1 MSRRILPTATARRSA
16 AVLWSAIAARRALLA
31 LTVVLNVAASTAA
44 VAAPLLLGRVVD
56 AVTAGGP
63 GARGAVL
70 GLTAWLVA
78 AALAA
83 GILLGFA
90 RRFTEQ
96 LGVTVAAGLREDV
109 LEHALQLDPHVLEA
123 AGSGDVPSRVTED
136 VEQINVSVALM
147 ARVAMAL
154 VTVVVTAVGLLTL
167 DWRLALAFAAVFP
180 VHWIG
185 IRFVLP
191 VLTPRFAAERRS
203 AAARTQEILTT
214 LDGAATI
221 RAYGMAPRRLRIV
234 EAASLD
240 TNLKRLTALRASLTF
255 DNLMNY
261 AEAVGFTA
269 ILTTGFFLVRADIVT
284 VGAVTA
290 AALLFHRL
298 FGPLGV
304 LFMSFAN
311 VLRAAAALTRLV
323 GVADLPLPTP
333 SDRPFQPPVG
343 VAVEGVSHRYPDGPT
358 VLHDVSV
365 RVPAGGSLAVV
376 GESGAGKTT
385 LAALIGGVFP
395 ASDGAIALGD
405 DAVDGLDPHAVRR
418 RVAVVTQE
426 VHTFAGT
433 LADDLRLARPDATD
447 DDLEDALRTVGALDW
462 VVALP
467 GGLGT
472 RVGTGGYPLTVDQ
485 AQQLALARIMLVAP
499 PVVVLDEATAE
510 AGSAGARALERSAD
524 AVTAGRTA
532 VVVAHRLT
540 QARGCDAI
548 AVMSGGRIVELGTHD
563 ELVAAGGHYAQLWAA
578 WSA

>member
-1 MSRRILPTATARRSA
+1 M
-16 AVLWSAIAARRALLA
+16 
-31 LTVVLNVAASTAA
+31 
-44 VAAPLLLGRVVD
+44 
-56 AVTAGGP
+56 
-63 GARGAVL
+63 
-70 GLTAWLVA
+70 
-78 AALAA
+78 
-83 GILLGFA
+83 
-90 RRFTEQ
+90 
-96 LGVTVAAGLREDV
+96 
-109 LEHALQLDPHVLEA
+109 
-123 AGSGDVPSRVTED
+123 
-136 VEQINVSVALM
+136 
-147 ARVAMAL
+147 
-154 VTVVVTAVGLLTL
+154 
-167 DWRLALAFAAVFP
+167 
-180 VHWIG
+180 
-185 IRFVLP
+185 
-191 VLTPRFAAERRS
+191 
-203 AAARTQEILTT
+203 
-214 LDGAATI
+214 
-221 RAYGMAPRRLRIV
+221 
-234 EAASLD
+234 
-240 TNLKRLTALRASLTF
+240 
-255 DNLMNY
+255 
-261 AEAVGFTA
+261 
-269 ILTTGFFLVRADIVT
+269 
-284 VGAVTA
+284 
-290 AALLFHRL
+290 
-298 FGPLGV
+298 
-304 LFMSFAN
+304 
-311 VLRAAAALTRLV
+311 
-323 GVADLPLPTP
+323 
-333 SDRPFQPPVG
+333 
-343 VAVEGVSHRYPDGPT
+343 SHRYPDGPT